1 MNIEVD
7 VGFDTGKDNGVALG
21 WSGSKKHDGEV
32 GARITGSKRRG
43 MQGMRGDWLSGCSG
57 LTGVRSIGHNGR
69 NELSIWKRGWVG
81 LVGIIVPCRSSGD
94 IIIERRGG
102 W

>member
-7 VGFDTGKDNGVALG
+7 VGFDTWKDNGTTLG
-21 WSGSKKHDGEV
+21 RSGSKKLDGEV
-32 GARITGSKRRG
+32 GARITGCKRRG
-43 MQGMRGDWLSGCSG
+43 MQGMRGDWLSGWSS
-57 LTGVRSIGHNGR
+57 LTGVRSIGRGER

-81 LVGIIVPCRSSGD
+81 LVGRTVPYRWSGD